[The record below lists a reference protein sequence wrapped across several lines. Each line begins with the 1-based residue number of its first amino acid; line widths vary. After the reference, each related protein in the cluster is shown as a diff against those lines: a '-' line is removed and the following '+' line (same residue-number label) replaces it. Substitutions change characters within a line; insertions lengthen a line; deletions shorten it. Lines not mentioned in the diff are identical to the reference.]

1 MKKLSN
7 TETELKKALLVK
19 KSVQIIKK
27 CYHKKSYNEKQKE
40 PGTSYQSHFKLP
52 DIFRSFLSLEMLQ
65 FNKIK
70 QVFVLFKKNAIYN
83 LCRPVHDIIVVPF
96 SNSS

>member
-7 TETELKKALLVK
+7 TEAELKKACKSSKNVTIKSLIMK
-19 KSVQIIKK
+19 KKG
-27 CYHKKSYNEKQKE
+27 

-70 QVFVLFKKNAIYN
+70 QVFVLFKKMQFIIYAGQ
-83 LCRPVHDIIVVPF
+83 F
-96 SNSS
+96 MTS